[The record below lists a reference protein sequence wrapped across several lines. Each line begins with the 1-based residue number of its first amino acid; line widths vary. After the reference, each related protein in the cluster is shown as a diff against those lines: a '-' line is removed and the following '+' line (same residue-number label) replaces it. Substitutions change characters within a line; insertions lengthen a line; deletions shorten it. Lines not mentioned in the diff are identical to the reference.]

1 MSGKVLSWSQRICS
15 LSVYFKIVLL
25 LLLLL
30 LLHTGTEKGKTAE
43 GEDAAKCGTLRSDAI
58 AEDVHKRNL
67 WTLYRCFA
75 IYLMMSAMCENI
87 LLCCREKGH
96 SIYLSIYLN
105 KSTDVDL
112 ALQNTLLH
120 ILFGFCGRLYISQ
133 NKTYFS
139 AMSVVIESG
148 NINLRRC
155 KLFVSQNQIRVCFHF
170 SLQLLF
176 FFFFNWNFWASPC
189 LWMSLG
195 LAVNWSHCLLG
206 GLLDIQNSARDLAA
220 FQELWTSLSWSHLC
234 CVENIDLTIQNYHA
248 VARRSQKCASVF
260 LQIQGFPLSCSVRIW
275 SGVWQSMFLIESS
288 IISFMAAETS
298 KVTLW
303 RCLDVIFAQSS
314 SSTDCQ
320 VVSPEIQKLS

>member
-1 MSGKVLSWSQRICS
+1 MRSPRMCTSGTRGHCTDVS
-15 LSVYFKIVLL
+15 LFIWWCLPCVKISCCA
-25 LLLLL
+25 
-30 LLHTGTEKGKTAE
+30 AE
-43 GEDAAKCGTLRSDAI
+43 RKDTAKC
-58 AEDVHKRNL
+58 
-67 WTLYRCFA
+67 
-75 IYLMMSAMCENI
+75 
-87 LLCCREKGH
+87 LLD
-96 SIYLSIYLN
+96 YLSIYLN

-112 ALQNTLLH
+112 TLQNTLLH

-176 FFFFNWNFWASPC
+176 FFFSLTGTFEPVPVCEC

>member
-1 MSGKVLSWSQRICS
+1 MRSPRMCTSGTRGHCTDVS
-15 LSVYFKIVLL
+15 LFIWWCLPCVKISCA
-25 LLLLL
+25 
-30 LLHTGTEKGKTAE
+30 AE
-43 GEDAAKCGTLRSDAI
+43 RKDTAKC
-58 AEDVHKRNL
+58 
-67 WTLYRCFA
+67 
-75 IYLMMSAMCENI
+75 
-87 LLCCREKGH
+87 LLD
-96 SIYLSIYLN
+96 YLSIYLN
-105 KSTDVDL
+105 KSTSTDVNL

-133 NKTYFS
+133 DKTYFS

-155 KLFVSQNQIRVCFHF
+155 KLFVSQNQIRFVFIFHC
-170 SLQLLF
+170 SSF
-176 FFFFNWNFWASPC
+176 FFFSLTGTFEPVPVCATR
-189 LWMSLG
+189 MSLG

-288 IISFMAAETS
+288 IVSFMAAETS
-298 KVTLW
+298 KVTLC

-314 SSTDCQ
+314 SSTDYQ